1 MMVVADRRYHTIQ
14 HDARTNT
21 KVFGQALQT
30 IKICTSDGH
39 EKKTIRPRERH
50 RDIAKSP
57 PRAAVPSSPRTP
69 RMTMACGFT
78 NFCMNFCAQVE
89 SVAPPKSTGCSP
101 WHRPL
106 DPTPSKRDHD
116 ENDINTHAS
125 EKRRMRR
132 RLKRGILRS
141 RDSNCHFA
149 CVPTCTSMDSE
160 K

>member
-1 MMVVADRRYHTIQ
+1 MHR
-14 HDARTNT
+14 N
-21 KVFGQALQT
+21 
-30 IKICTSDGH
+30 KICT
-39 EKKTIRPRERH
+39 TITYYHTQEQNIIQHLR
-50 RDIAKSP
+50 AKSRHFENHHRL
-57 PRAAVPSSPRTP
+57 PRIDR
-69 RMTMACGFT
+69 RTMACDFT

-89 SVAPPKSTGCSP
+89 SVAPPKSTTCSP

-106 DPTPSKRDHD
+106 DPTPSKKGHD

-141 RDSNCHFA
+141 RDSNCTFA
-149 CVPTCTSMDSE
+149 CVPTCTSMDSA